1 LLDFWGSWCGPCR
14 AEAPKLVSLYRRL
27 RERGF
32 EIIGVN
38 GADEETDFNSFMS
51 EQGMTWP
58 QIREDIGGLVQKL
71 FRVESFP
78 AYYLIG
84 RDGTIVANSIKP
96 RVLIDEIEKHFGAQ

>member
-1 LLDFWGSWCGPCR
+1 M
-14 AEAPKLVSLYRRL
+14 VSLYRRL

-38 GADEETDFNSFMS
+38 GGGEEIDFNNFMS
-51 EQGMTWP
+51 EPGMTWP
-58 QIREDIGGLVQKL
+58 QIREDIGGPLQKL

-96 RVLIDEIEKHFGAQ
+96 GELIDDIEKHFAGR